1 MLMDILYAIKINM
14 NDFTKGEKRVAEYVL
29 THPSDVLHMSISDL
43 SDKCETGDTTVF
55 RFCRTLNLNGYQEFK
70 IHLAQSVSLHNA
82 SGNPTGEAQKDD
94 LASVVDRVL
103 ETSISSLNE
112 THSLLDLRK
121 IEEAVNH
128 FCQARTIRFFGMGA
142 SYLSAQE
149 AHYKF
154 LRITD
159 NTSCVMDPHF
169 QAMAAALMTP
179 EDVAVVFTHSGSSKD
194 AIHILKTLR
203 QTGCY
208 IICITRFKK
217 SPATELSDI
226 VLLCGDNEAPM
237 QGGSFSARIAQL
249 YITDVIYS
257 EYCRL
262 NPDKVSRNQIAT
274 SSVVAN
280 KLL

>member
-29 THPSDVLHMSISDL
+29 AHPANVLRMSISDL
-43 SDKCETGDTTVF
+43 AYECETGDTTVF

-70 IHLAQSVSLHNA
+70 ICLAQSVSLLNSSESVSTEA
-82 SGNPTGEAQKDD
+82 NGNN
-94 LASVVDRVL
+94 LAGVANRVW
-103 ETSISSLNE
+103 ETSIASLNE
-112 THSLLDLRK
+112 THSLLDLDK
-121 IEEAVNH
+121 IEKVVTH
-128 FCQARTIRFFGMGA
+128 FSQARTIRYFGLGA

-159 NTSCVMDPHF
+159 NTSCAMDPHF
-169 QAMAAALMTP
+169 QTMAAALMTP

-194 AIHILKTLR
+194 AIQILDTLR
-203 QTGCY
+203 KTGC
-208 IICITRFKK
+208 CIVCVTRFRK

-226 VLLCGDNEAPM
+226 VLLCGDNEAPL

-249 YITDVIYS
+249 YIIDVIYS

-274 SSVVAN
+274 SSAVAN

>member
-1 MLMDILYAIKINM
+1 MDILYMIKTNM
-14 NDFTKGEKRVAEYVL
+14 NEFTKGEKRVAEYVL
-29 THPSDVLHMSISDL
+29 AHPSDVLHMSISDL
-43 SDKCETGDTTVF
+43 SDECEAGDTTVF

-70 IHLAQSVSLHNA
+70 ICLAQSVSLLNSSENA
-82 SGNPTGEAQKDD
+82 AGKA
-94 LASVVDRVL
+94 DRDNVAGVADQAL
-103 ETSISSLNE
+103 ETSIASLNE
-112 THSLLDLRK
+112 THSLLDLNL
-121 IEEAVNH
+121 IEKVVSH
-128 FCQARTIRFFGMGA
+128 FSQARTIRFFGLGA

-169 QAMAAALMTP
+169 QTMAAALMTP
-179 EDVAVVFTHSGSSKD
+179 ADVAVVFTHSGSSKD
-194 AIHILKTLR
+194 AIQILKTLR
-203 QTGCY
+203 GTGCF
-208 IICITRFKK
+208 IICVTRFRK

-226 VLLCGDNEAPM
+226 ALLCGDNEAPM

-249 YITDVIYS
+249 YIIDIIYS
-257 EYCRL
+257 EYCRQ

-274 SSVVAN
+274 SSAVAS